1 VSGQEVHAALAVVN
15 AQLTN
20 PSKDGRGNYGQYL
33 TLDNLLDHVRPT
45 LAASGLSVVQDVTT
59 HDDTVSVVTH
69 LLHSSGE
76 SIAFGPLTGP
86 TGPNWQTLG
95 GAVTYARRYALLAA
109 LGVAGGDDDDAQ
121 HHTDTTPAEPFR
133 RGNRTQAPP
142 TAKQREY
149 LDTLIA
155 NTGAALDP
163 DAWDKSARTILG
175 GLAEGW
181 DGQLDTLD
189 KTQASALIEAL
200 KGWKSTERK
209 ATRTKAHNQPDD
221 PWATAPLVDPLTG
234 EIVE

>member
-1 VSGQEVHAALAVVN
+1 VNGQEVHAALAVVN

-20 PSKDGRGNYGQYL
+20 PNKDGRGNYGTYL

-69 LLHSSGE
+69 ILHSSGE

-121 HHTDTTPAEPFR
+121 EHTDTTPAR
-133 RGNRTQAPP
+133 RGNRPQRHP
-142 TAKQREY
+142 TPKQREY
-149 LDTLIA
+149 LNSLIDS
-155 NTGAALDP
+155 TGAALDHE
-163 DAWDKSARTILG
+163 AWVASARKILG
-175 GLAEGW
+175 GMAEGW
-181 DGQLDTLD
+181 DGSNDTLD
-189 KTQASALIEAL
+189 FDQVSALIEAL
-200 KGWKSTERK
+200 KSWKTTERK

-221 PWATAPLVDPLTG
+221 PWAAPLVDPLTG
-234 EIVE
+234 EIVQ